1 MMTRAAF
8 LELMYDRSVLQSL
21 LFTTSPSDIFHVSTQ
36 TAKICKGCR
45 FPLQWRFDS
54 VGNIIIAV
62 GFFARFIYASTE
74 INKPGLDYHRI
85 NKPTVF
91 FFLSH
96 SLCPSSFVF
105 LFYNKNKR
113 HFARHHG
120 NGGILKLVSVYIPAF
135 DHDYEFYVCVHLRLE
150 NCGYYLRSFDS
161 VHSAH
166 GRVSQTHL
174 NGVVQ
179 ILSSAINVR

>member
-105 LFYNKNKR
+105 FCFIIKIKD
-113 HFARHHG
+113 
-120 NGGILKLVSVYIPAF
+120 ILLVITGMG
-135 DHDYEFYVCVHLRLE
+135 EFWNWFQFTYQIVIMITSFMCVFI
-150 NCGYYLRSFDS
+150 YDWKIVVTTYDRSIRFIVLMGES
-161 VHSAH
+161 HKPIWT
-166 GRVSQTHL
+166 G
-174 NGVVQ
+174 
-179 ILSSAINVR
+179 